1 MLWSLQTG
9 FGFVQVHVQVHVRR
23 RSFVKRARQ
32 IVLLLKI
39 AGPEHHGS
47 GELNS
52 HYRLRLR
59 ADLIAPSRE
68 SKFVASCLDINWIS
82 SRCLLVVD
90 LLQHGRQKKRRR
102 GGTHRCKSFNC

>member
-9 FGFVQVHVQVHVRR
+9 FEFVHVRVQVYVRR
-23 RSFVKRARQ
+23 RSLVKRARQ

-52 HYRLRLR
+52 HYRIHLR
-59 ADLIAPSRE
+59 ADLIAPSRG
-68 SKFVASCLDINWIS
+68 SKLVASCLDINWIS

-90 LLQHGRQKKRRR
+90 LLQY
-102 GGTHRCKSFNC
+102 GTHRCKSFNC